1 MFSWQQE
8 EDVEKLWAMV
18 VQLLQFKD
26 VPNDWIEEKFGIV
39 CTDKAFTVPGQLSVP
54 HPGKSIF
61 FATPPDRVQGAARK
75 TGGGLRTG

>member
-1 MFSWQQE
+1 
-8 EDVEKLWAMV
+8 MV

-54 HPGKSIF
+54 QPQEVDF
-61 FATPPDRVQGAARK
+61 FATAP
-75 TGGGLRTG
+75 

>member
-1 MFSWQQE
+1 MIPALVYIGILPEGSVFSWQQE

-54 HPGKSIF
+54 QPREVDF
-61 FATPPDRVQGAARK
+61 FATAP
-75 TGGGLRTG
+75 